1 MIASILCATI
11 AVALGEQSEEAEPS
25 APFEQVPE
33 TESEDKDLWQ
43 WFIEELTGS
52 PINVVLLL
60 IICFLIYKLL
70 KPESDVGAPIE
81 VAPTLE
87 PMKKRDFTPRQLK
100 PFDGKVSEDNPDG
113 RILIGVLGKVY
124 DMTKGKSF
132 YGPGGPYSVFAGR
145 DASRA
150 LATFDVHSTSEEYD
164 DLSDLKQSELN
175 EVKEWDLQF
184 SEKYTLVGK
193 LLKPGEQP
201 TSYSDDEGT
210 DDEAAIEEENRKLKR
225 LSSGQKLPKDDQ
237 EEEIQN
243 D

>member
-1 MIASILCATI
+1 MINSIYLEGSYEIRLNTF
-11 AVALGEQSEEAEPS
+11 S
-25 APFEQVPE
+25 
-33 TESEDKDLWQ
+33 DL
-43 WFIEELTGS
+43 I
-52 PINVVLLL
+52 
-60 IICFLIYKLL
+60 
-70 KPESDVGAPIE
+70 
-81 VAPTLE
+81 
-87 PMKKRDFTPRQLK
+87 
-100 PFDGKVSEDNPDG
+100 
-113 RILIGVLGKVY
+113 
-124 DMTKGKSF
+124 
-132 YGPGGPYSVFAGR
+132 GGPYSVFAGR

-225 LSSGQKLPKDDQ
+225 LSSGQKLPKNDQ